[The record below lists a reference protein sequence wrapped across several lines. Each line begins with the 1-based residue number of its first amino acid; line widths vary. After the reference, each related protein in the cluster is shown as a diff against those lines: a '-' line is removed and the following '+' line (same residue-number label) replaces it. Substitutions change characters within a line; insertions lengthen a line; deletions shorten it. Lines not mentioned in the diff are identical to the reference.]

1 MDDVP
6 DCVVGDLQLDVLM
19 LYRRLPVQR
28 LLRLAVARG
37 RRAGVGRQGRVGGP
51 PPQGPVPV
59 LVGLMDGNGCSIGT
73 HFLSY
78 RPNIKASLRQHMDA
92 SKRFVLIVGDH
103 TDSVTKGGCQWCDSY
118 YQGYKVCDAGR
129 YVTFVSY
136 IEYECRMAREA
147 GIKIVVLYNSA
158 RVNKSLCPEVIR
170 DCGVHAPM
178 KSRRKGFL
186 DWDYQQV
193 KMALGK

>member
-1 MDDVP
+1 MVYRTRTYIAADWDHDFNAVE
-6 DCVVGDLQLDVLM
+6 QLRKWNDSG
-19 LYRRLPVQR
+19 YW
-28 LLRLAVARG
+28 
-37 RRAGVGRQGRVGGP
+37 
-51 PPQGPVPV
+51 
-59 LVGLMDGNGCSIGT
+59 S
-73 HFLSY
+73 LSFTDAHELHQS
-78 RPNIKASLRQHMDA
+78 RDTSKPCNIKASLRQHMDA

-178 KSRRKGFL
+178 KSRRKGYL